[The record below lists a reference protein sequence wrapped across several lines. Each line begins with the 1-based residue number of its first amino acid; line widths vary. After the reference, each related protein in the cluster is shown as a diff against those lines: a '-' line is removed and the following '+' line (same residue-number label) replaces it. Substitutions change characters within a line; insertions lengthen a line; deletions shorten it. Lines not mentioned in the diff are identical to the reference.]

1 MSEEEAIK
9 VIKVFAKKWS
19 DFSVAFGASPGP
31 LYSAGANAIA
41 DVIRR
46 EARELIPAIESLADT
61 SSEAWRSTDA

>member
-1 MSEEEAIK
+1 VSEEEAIK